1 MCDVADKLWDD
12 SVGIFFVSF
21 LVFFSSGIEEYGSD
35 IHCKNQ
41 TSFDMESSRGEE
53 KRTAKE
59 HLAKGVLKQPSTGWN
74 TNGIT
79 QKKQQMTENTGGP
92 LSKAFTLRGVSGISQ

>member
-1 MCDVADKLWDD
+1 MTVW
-12 SVGIFFVSF
+12 VFFVSF
-21 LVFFSSGIEEYGSD
+21 LVFFSGGIEEYGSD

-41 TSFDMESSRGEE
+41 TSFDMEPSREEE

-59 HLAKGVLKQPSTGWN
+59 HLAKGVFKQTSRGWN

-92 LSKAFTLRGVSGISQ
+92 LSKACTLGGVSGISQ